1 MEIEN
6 NDLIFERA
14 SNTEALSSFSCGV
27 RELDLLIH
35 RKTNGLREFIA
46 TNDCEAYVVFH
57 QEEAVAVFVYSKGT
71 LETTD
76 GNHDATEIDFIAV
89 RDKYRN
95 QKIGTKILEAITSN
109 SILNGRYFLMVGA
122 FINKRYSAIGFYEK
136 HGFEPIDERQGNIL
150 PMFKEL

>member
-14 SNTEALSSFSCGV
+14 SDVEALSSFSCGV

-35 RKTNGLREFIA
+35 RKKDGLQGFIA
-46 TNDCEAYVVFH
+46 ANNCEAYVVYH

-76 GNHDATEIDFIAV
+76 GNHEATEIDFIAV
-89 RDKYRN
+89 KDKYRN
-95 QKIGTKILEAITSN
+95 QKIGTKILEVIASN
-109 SILNGRYFLMVGA
+109 SIQNGRYFLMVGA
-122 FINKRYSAIGFYEK
+122 FINKRYSAVGFYEK
-136 HGFEPIDERQGNIL
+136 SGFELIDKRQGNIL

>member
-14 SNTEALSSFSCGV
+14 SNMEVLSSFLCGV

-35 RKTNGLREFIA
+35 RKTGGLREFVA
-46 TNDCEAYVVFH
+46 ANDCEAYIVFH
-57 QEEAVAVFVYSKGT
+57 QEEAVAVFVYSKGI

-76 GNHDATEIDFIAV
+76 GNHEATEIDFIAV
-89 RDKYRN
+89 LDKYRN
-95 QKIGTKILEAITSN
+95 QKIGTRILEVIASN
-109 SILNGRYFLMVGA
+109 SIQNGRDFLMVGA

-136 HGFEPIDERQGNIL
+136 SGFESIGERQGNIL

>member
-14 SNTEALSSFSCGV
+14 SDVEALSSFSCGV

-35 RKTNGLREFIA
+35 RKKDGLQGFIA
-46 TNDCEAYVVFH
+46 ANNCEAYVVYH

-76 GNHDATEIDFIAV
+76 GNHEATEIDFIAV
-89 RDKYRN
+89 KDKYRN
-95 QKIGTKILEAITSN
+95 QKIGTKILEVIASN
-109 SILNGRYFLMVGA
+109 SWLQ
-122 FINKRYSAIGFYEK
+122 SE
-136 HGFEPIDERQGNIL
+136 
-150 PMFKEL
+150 